1 MYRWTYELY
10 SPALLVNLA
19 TTFPCLMLLAK
30 LPTIEARYSRTTPP
44 RLDCVGY
51 TSGLRSAVAFLRP
64 TSVSTLFS
72 TTVEKKGATTRWR
85 SPVTL
90 LLPRG
95 TRTHHTAVLK
105 AFPGVYTVKVPS
117 SDWSDQRFNLQDE
130 ESRIPRYV
138 YRL

>member
-1 MYRWTYELY
+1 ML
-10 SPALLVNLA
+10 SFAILVKLA

-72 TTVEKKGATTRWR
+72 TTVEKKGSNDQMEISRYLAATAGHSHPPHRGLKR
-85 SPVTL
+85 
-90 LLPRG
+90 LPR
-95 TRTHHTAVLK
+95 
-105 AFPGVYTVKVPS
+105 S
-117 SDWSDQRFNLQDE
+117 
-130 ESRIPRYV
+130 V
-138 YRL
+138 YRQDAFLRLE